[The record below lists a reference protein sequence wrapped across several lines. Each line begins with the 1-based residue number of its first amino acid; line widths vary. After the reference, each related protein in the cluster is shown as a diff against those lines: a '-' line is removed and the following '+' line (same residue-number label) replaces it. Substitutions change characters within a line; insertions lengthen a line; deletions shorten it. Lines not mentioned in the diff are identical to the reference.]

1 MDDHAFASATSLA
14 AAIRDRR
21 VGCVEL
27 LDLYLARAERFNP
40 ALNAVIAWQVD
51 EARARARKADAAL
64 AKGEVWGPLH
74 GVPMT
79 VKESHNVKG
88 LKTTFG
94 NPAFRDNVATSNAVV
109 VDRLLDAGAR
119 SLGERTAQQAPLRLA
134 RVLPALRRAPDPG
147 RGHGFPPTR
156 E

>member
-64 AKGEVWGPLH
+64 AKVRRGG
-74 GVPMT
+74 
-79 VKESHNVKG
+79 
-88 LKTTFG
+88 
-94 NPAFRDNVATSNAVV
+94 
-109 VDRLLDAGAR
+109 R
-119 SLGERTAQQAPLRLA
+119 STASR
-134 RVLPALRRAPDPG
+134 
-147 RGHGFPPTR
+147 
-156 E
+156 

>member
-64 AKGEVWGPLH
+64 AKGELWGPLH

-79 VKESHNVKG
+79 VKESYNVKG

-94 NPAFRDNVATSNAVV
+94 NPAFRDNVATSNSVV
-109 VDRLLDAGAR
+109 VDWA
-119 SLGERTAQQAPLRLA
+119 SS
-134 RVLPALRRAPDPG
+134 RRAVTRRTNSAASSVTPG
-147 RGHGFPPTR
+147 TSSSSATTCS
-156 E
+156 

>member
-51 EARARARKADAAL
+51 EARARARAADAAL
-64 AKGEVWGPLH
+64 AKVRRGG
-74 GVPMT
+74 
-79 VKESHNVKG
+79 
-88 LKTTFG
+88 
-94 NPAFRDNVATSNAVV
+94 
-109 VDRLLDAGAR
+109 R
-119 SLGERTAQQAPLRLA
+119 STASR
-134 RVLPALRRAPDPG
+134 
-147 RGHGFPPTR
+147 
-156 E
+156 